1 MRLSDLSIERPVLAT
16 VMSLLI
22 VVAGG
27 ASFFALPVRE
37 LPDVDRPL
45 VSVSTTYLGA
55 SPETIESTITEPL
68 EEVLN
73 GIEGIRS
80 IDSQSAFGS
89 SSINVEFEAGTDL
102 DIAATDVSNA
112 ILRAVD
118 RLPDDARRPVVR
130 KAGANSRPIMF
141 INVYGDAYSPV
152 DLTDFADR
160 IVRTPLQLLPGVA
173 QAIIGGERR
182 YAMRVWLDPARMAAR
197 GVDALDVRNAIRESN
212 LQLPA
217 GELEAEGRK
226 FTINANARLHDPEG
240 FERIVIREDDGVPVR
255 ISDVGQVELG
265 SENYQAITRHTARNV
280 VGVGIVRQSRAN
292 ELEIS
297 EKVRAMLPEI
307 ERAMP
312 EGAHVDVAVDFT
324 RFVRQA
330 LREVIFTLAI
340 AFAIVVVVTLAFLR
354 SPITTGIT
362 VAVIPVALVGTL
374 AGLQAM
380 GFSINIL
387 TLLALVLS
395 VGLLVDD
402 SIVVQENIYRRQE
415 LGEPMRTAAVRGAR
429 EVGFPVIA
437 TSAALVAVLLPL
449 SLMTGNTGRLFR
461 EFAIC
466 MAIAIIIS
474 TFVALTLVPMLC
486 SRYLHLEAGAEAA
499 RALGRAGRAA
509 SRFGRGFERRLGA
522 VRDAYTRILERA
534 LERRALVGLVLLG
547 VFAGTSLL
555 FLIIPKT
562 FLPIEDRGRIFVV
575 IRAPEGSTS
584 AYTKR
589 ALSQVEK
596 ELLAT
601 PEIEGFF
608 AAIGLGFGTPSSSS
622 LGMVFTTMTPWGDR
636 DRKQQAVVAEL
647 LPKFLSIPEALVF
660 PFSPPSISQRS
671 NNDLEVVIKSSSA
684 SLDEFAEVNGEIL
697 GAVRE
702 VPGLVNVDSD
712 LRLEN
717 PEVDI
722 VFDRERAAD
731 IGVPVSAVSES
742 LRLLVSQGP
751 ADDFILRNKRYDVVT
766 ALSSPFRS
774 VPDHL
779 GEVHVRARDGSM
791 VALSGLI
798 RPVPRSAPS
807 WLNHYDLQRS
817 VTFSAN
823 LARGAALGPAL
834 EQVQAIV
841 DAKLPAGF
849 TSALSGTARE
859 FAESGTQIYLAF
871 LASLLVIYLVL
882 AAQFESFLDPFTV
895 MFSVPLA
902 TLGALFSLFILRKL
916 WEWTGGALGGD
927 FTLNLYSQI
936 GIILL
941 VGLVTKN
948 AILLVDFA
956 NQERARGTD
965 LVPAL
970 LEAGRIRFRPILMT
984 SATSVLGAVPLALA
998 GSAGA
1003 ESRQAI
1009 GVAVIGGLLF
1019 STVFTLVM
1027 IPVVHFVVI
1036 RTAERFGWGGPP
1048 PLVELGEDA

>member
-1 MRLSDLSIERPVLAT
+1 MRISDLSIERPVLAT

-22 VVAGG
+22 LVAGG
-27 ASFFALPVRE
+27 AAFFALPVRE

-55 SPETIESTITEPL
+55 SPETIEATITEPL

-73 GIEGIRS
+73 GIEGIRN
-80 IDSQSAFGS
+80 IDSQSAFGA

-118 RLPDDARRPVVR
+118 RLPNDARRPVVR

-141 INVYGDAYSPV
+141 INVFGDAYSPV

-197 GVDALDVRNAIRESN
+197 GVDALDVRRAIQESN

-217 GELEAEGRK
+217 GELEAQGRK
-226 FTINANARLHDPEG
+226 FTINADARLDEPEA
-240 FERIVIREDDGVPVR
+240 FERIVIREDDDMPVR
-255 ISDVGQVELG
+255 IGDVGQVELG
-265 SENYQAITRHTARNV
+265 SENYQAITRHSARNV

-292 ELEIS
+292 ELVIS
-297 EKVRAMLPEI
+297 DAVRSMLPEI

-330 LREVIFTLAI
+330 LREVTITLMI
-340 AFAIVVVVTLAFLR
+340 AFAIVGVVTLTFLR
-354 SPITTGIT
+354 SPTTTGIT
-362 VAVIPVALVGTL
+362 VAVIPVALIGTL
-374 AGLQAM
+374 AGLQAF

-415 LGEPMRTAAVRGAR
+415 KGEEPRRAALHGAR

-437 TSAALVAVLLPL
+437 TSAAVIAVLLPL
-449 SLMTGNTGRLFR
+449 SLMTGSTGRLFR

-466 MAIAIIIS
+466 MATSVAIS

-486 SRYLHLEAGAEAA
+486 SRYLRLESNAREASGPIGSAA
-499 RALGRAGRAA
+499 RKFGAAFEGRLSAL
-509 SRFGRGFERRLGA
+509 
-522 VRDAYTRILERA
+522 RDAYSRTLERA
-534 LERRALVGLVLLG
+534 LDHRGAVGLVLLG
-547 VFAGTSLL
+547 VVATAALL
-555 FLIIPKT
+555 FLLIPQT
-562 FLPIEDRGRIFVV
+562 FLPVEDRGRMFVT

-584 AYTKR
+584 AYTQR
-589 ALSQVEK
+589 ALAQVE
-596 ELLAT
+596 EDLLAT
-601 PEIEGFF
+601 PEIDGFF

-622 LGMVFTTMTPWGDR
+622 LGMVYTTMTHWSER
-636 DRKQQAVVAEL
+636 ERKQQEVVAEK
-647 LPKFLSIPEALVF
+647 LPRFLDIPEALVF
-660 PFSPPSISQRS
+660 PFNPPSISMRGS
-671 NNDLEVVIKSSSA
+671 DLEIVIKSSSA
-684 SLDEFAEVNGEIL
+684 SLDEFAEVNQEIL
-697 GAVRE
+697 AAMRE
-702 VPGLVNVDSD
+702 VPGMVNVDSD

-717 PEVDI
+717 PQLEI
-722 VFDRERAAD
+722 QFDRERAAD

-742 LRLLVSQGP
+742 LRLLVAQGP

-798 RPVPRSAPS
+798 QPVPRIAPT

-817 VTFSAN
+817 VTLSAN
-823 LARGAALGPAL
+823 LAPGAALGPTLQA
-834 EQVQAIV
+834 VQRIV
-841 DAKLPAGF
+841 HDKMPAGF
-849 TSALSGTARE
+849 TSALAGTARE
-859 FAESGTQIYLAF
+859 FAESGAQIYLTF
-871 LASLLVIYLVL
+871 LVALLVIYLVL
-882 AAQFESFLDPFTV
+882 AAQFESFLDPLTV

-902 TLGALFSLFILRKL
+902 ALGALIAIGA
-916 WEWTGGALGGD
+916 TGN
-927 FTLNLYSQI
+927 TLNLYTQI

-956 NQERARGTD
+956 NQERARGAE
-965 LVPAL
+965 LRIAL
-970 LEAGRIRFRPILMT
+970 LEAGRTRFRPILMT
-984 SATSVLGAVPLALA
+984 STTSILGALPLALA
-998 GSAGA
+998 SSAGA

-1009 GVAVIGGLLF
+1009 GIAVIGGLLF

-1027 IPVVHFVVI
+1027 IPVVHYVVI
-1036 RTAERFGWGGPP
+1036 SSATRFGWGAPP
-1048 PLVELGEDA
+1048 PLVKLEG

>member
-1 MRLSDLSIERPVLAT
+1 VRLSDLSIQRPVLAT

-45 VSVSTTYLGA
+45 VSVSTIYLGA
-55 SPETIESTITEPL
+55 SPETVEATITEPL
-68 EEVLN
+68 EQVLN

-80 IDSQSAFGS
+80 IDSQSAFGE
-89 SSINVEFEAGTDL
+89 SSINIEFEAGTDL

-130 KAGANSRPIMF
+130 KAGANARPIMF
-141 INVYGDAYSPV
+141 LNIFGEGYSPV
-152 DLTDFADR
+152 DLSDIADR

-173 QAIIGGERR
+173 QAFVAGERR

-217 GELEAEGRK
+217 GELEAQGRK
-226 FTINANARLHDPEG
+226 FTINADARLHDAAA
-240 FERIVIREDDGVPVR
+240 FERIAIREEDGIPVR

-265 SENYQAITRHTARNV
+265 SENYQVITRFSGRDV
-280 VGVGIVRQSRAN
+280 VGVGVVRQSRSN

-297 EKVRAMLPEI
+297 DSVRAMLPEI
-307 ERAMP
+307 QRAMP
-312 EGAHVDVAVDFT
+312 EGTHVLVAVDFT
-324 RFVRQA
+324 RFVRQS
-330 LREVIFTLAI
+330 LREVTFTLWV
-340 AFAIVVVVTLAFLR
+340 AFGIVILVTLAFLR
-354 SPITTGIT
+354 SPTTTGIT
-362 VAVIPVALVGTL
+362 VAVIPVALIGTL
-374 AGLQAM
+374 AGLQAL
-380 GFSINIL
+380 GFSINVL

-415 LGEPMRTAAVRGAR
+415 LGEPPRTAALRGAR

-437 TSAALVAVLLPL
+437 TSVAVIAVLTPL
-449 SLMTGNTGRLFR
+449 SLMTGSTGRLFR

-466 MAIAIIIS
+466 MAMAIAIS

-486 SRYLHLEAGAEAA
+486 SRYLHLAHGAEAA
-499 RALGRAGRAA
+499 RALGRVGRIAA
-509 SRFGRGFERRLGA
+509 RFGQGFERRLNA
-522 VRDAYTRILERA
+522 VRDAYTRTLARA
-534 LERRALVGLVLLG
+534 LDQRKVVGAILLG
-547 VFAGTSLL
+547 VFAATALL
-555 FLIIPKT
+555 FLNIPQT
-562 FLPIEDRGRIFVV
+562 FLPIEDRGRMFVY

-589 ALSQVEK
+589 ALTQVEQD
-596 ELLAT
+596 LLAT

-608 AAIGLGFGTPSSSS
+608 APIGLGFGAPSSSS
-622 LGMVFTTMTPWGDR
+622 LGMVFTTMTPWEER
-636 DRKQQAVVAEL
+636 DRKQQEVVAEK
-647 LPKFLSIPEALVF
+647 LPRYLAIPEAQVF
-660 PFSPPSISQRS
+660 AINPPSLSARS
-671 NNDLEVVIKSSSA
+671 NNDLEIVIKSSSA
-684 SLDEFAEVNGEIL
+684 SLDEFAAVSEEIV
-697 GAVRE
+697 AAISQ
-702 VPGLVNVDSD
+702 VPGLVNVQSD

-717 PEVDI
+717 PELEI
-722 VFDRERAAD
+722 AFDRERAAD
-731 IGVPVSAVSES
+731 IGVPISAVAES

-766 ALSSPFRS
+766 ALASPFRS

-798 RPVPRSAPS
+798 RPVPRIAPS
-807 WLNHYDLQRS
+807 YLNHYDLQRS
-817 VTFSAN
+817 VTFTAN
-823 LARGAALGPAL
+823 LAPGAALGPAL
-834 EQVQAIV
+834 EQAQATV
-841 DAKLPAGF
+841 HEKLPTGF
-849 TSALSGTARE
+849 SSALSGTARE

-902 TLGALFSLFILRKL
+902 TLGALFSLWFLRGVWVL
-916 WEWTGGALGGD
+916 TDGAIGGD

-965 LVPAL
+965 LIPAL
-970 LEAGRIRFRPILMT
+970 IEAGRIRFRPILMT
-984 SATSVLGAVPLALA
+984 STTSVLGALPLALA
-998 GSAGA
+998 SSAGA

-1019 STVFTLVM
+1019 STVFTLVI
-1027 IPVVHFVVI
+1027 IPVVHCTVI
-1036 RTAERFGWGGPP
+1036 LVAERFGWGAPP
-1048 PLVELGEDA
+1048 PLVELGDEA